1 MVLTSPVAATWPVIP
16 IFMGKRDSNGLVLS
30 LRSSLASKSNT
41 REKLPLD
48 ASCTNSI
55 YTCGSWENVKDYLSC
70 YVRQQSK
77 GNRYKYRNEYLPVLF
92 GTE

>member
-1 MVLTSPVAATWPVIP
+1 MRLNELKQDKDLFTSPVAATCPVIP

-48 ASCTNSI
+48 ASCNSSI
-55 YTCGSWENVKDYLSC
+55 YVRVKIIEN
-70 YVRQQSK
+70 
-77 GNRYKYRNEYLPVLF
+77 GRNN
-92 GTE
+92 

>member
-1 MVLTSPVAATWPVIP
+1 MLTVYFDEKIMKQCVTEGHKKLPTSPVAATWPVIP
-16 IFMGKRDSNGLVLS
+16 MFMGKRDSNGLVLS

-55 YTCGSWENVKDYLSC
+55 YSCGC
-70 YVRQQSK
+70 
-77 GNRYKYRNEYLPVLF
+77 
-92 GTE
+92 